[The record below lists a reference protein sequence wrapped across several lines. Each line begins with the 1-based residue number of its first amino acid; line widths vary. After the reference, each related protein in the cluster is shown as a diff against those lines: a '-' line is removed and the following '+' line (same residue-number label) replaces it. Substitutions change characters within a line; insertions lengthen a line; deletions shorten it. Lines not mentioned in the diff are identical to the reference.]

1 MRRRTYSH
9 IDKTGIKMMEDI
21 RPGALLRVSWIED
34 PEADAEWGLDMI
46 YFEDPLELP
55 PVVMLIEW
63 MPYVN
68 NAKNIITFKC
78 LYEDKLYYSS
88 TNALVEVIK

>member
-1 MRRRTYSH
+1 
-9 IDKTGIKMMEDI
+9 MMEEI

-46 YFEDPLELP
+46 YFEDAKELGYEELNNI
-55 PVVMLIEW
+55 VLLVEW
-63 MPYVN
+63 MPHVN
-68 NAKNIITFKC
+68 NAKNIISFKC

-88 TNALVEVIK
+88 TNALVEVL